1 MTEKEREFKIKSIQ
15 KYNQEIDKQKTGW
28 NLFMLGAGIFLALG
42 SSAILSQEGSF
53 DVDRNMYF
61 LGQLA
66 FSSSLITLNGRALIS
81 KLAKKANLEVEVEKL
96 QNELEMDAMI
106 NSENYVNEEE
116 RGHSR

>member
-1 MTEKEREFKIKSIQ
+1 
-15 KYNQEIDKQKTGW
+15 
-28 NLFMLGAGIFLALG
+28 
-42 SSAILSQEGSF
+42 
-53 DVDRNMYF
+53 MYF

-66 FSSSLITLNGRALIS
+66 FSSSLITLNGRSLIS